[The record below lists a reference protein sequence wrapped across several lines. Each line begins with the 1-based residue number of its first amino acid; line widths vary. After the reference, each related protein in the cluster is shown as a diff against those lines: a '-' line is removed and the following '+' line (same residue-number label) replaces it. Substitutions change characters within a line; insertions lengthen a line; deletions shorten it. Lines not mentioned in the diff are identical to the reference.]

1 MCSLQWR
8 VVTREVVQKLVQLK
22 IFTKKKTR
30 KRLSDYVPCL
40 VCHPVLLHLQPPIL
54 ERRSILAQFQVLL
67 SQAQTSKCVC
77 IEETMLV
84 FYVRFVCFSEHTE
97 YNE

>member
-1 MCSLQWR
+1 MFFAVEGSHQGSCTEACAAQD
-8 VVTREVVQKLVQLK
+8 
-22 IFTKKKTR
+22 IHKKKTR